1 MQAGGC
7 GINLIGGSRLVLFD
21 PDWNPASDKQVRD
34 PSPSIYIMPSA
45 TIPTSTSTSTSASSS
60 AIAYTSVSTSASIPI
75 PISVSTSVSTS
86 TSTSTSNSI
95 SMGSKIQD
103 LLRLILPFYNSYHLI
118 ANFTKSL
125 DTKLQNI
132 ILSLVTLDHTKL

>member
-34 PSPSIYIMPSA
+34 PSPSIYIMLSA
-45 TIPTSTSTSTSASSS
+45 TIPTSTSTSASSS

-103 LLRLILPFYNSYHLI
+103 LLGLILPFYNLCHLI
-118 ANFTKSL
+118 GNFTKSL

>member
-34 PSPSIYIMPSA
+34 PSPSIYIMLSA
-45 TIPTSTSTSTSASSS
+45 TTSTSTSASSS

-95 SMGSKIQD
+95 SIGSKIHD
-103 LLRLILPFYNSYHLI
+103 LLELILPFYNSCHLI

-125 DTKLQNI
+125 HTKLQNI
-132 ILSLVTLDHTKL
+132 ILFLITLEHTKL